1 MLPLVILFAVVLTL
15 TSLSVYAEDM
25 TFATLPEPGTVLL
38 MGLGLAAIG
47 LFNKRGRRMT
57 AAMQRWLRAK
67 FSRR

>member
-1 MLPLVILFAVVLTL
+1 MSLFVILFAVVLTL
-15 TSLSVYAEDM
+15 ASLSVYAGNM

-47 LFNKRGRRMT
+47 LFNKRGRRLT
-57 AAMQRWLRAK
+57 LTLKRWLRAR